1 MNRLE
6 KKVADLRKKRKMT
19 QEELAKMLNTSIS
32 AVGRYERGKMV
43 PSIEV
48 AKKIAQFL
56 NTTVGYL
63 LGENDQTE
71 LFKDPTMLERF
82 EEVSRLPKED
92 KVCIY
97 SLLDAYLAKNKLQAI
112 LK

>member
-1 MNRLE
+1 M
-6 KKVADLRKKRKMT
+6 
-19 QEELAKMLNTSIS
+19 
-32 AVGRYERGKMV
+32 
-43 PSIEV
+43 
-48 AKKIAQFL
+48 AKKTAQYL

-71 LFKDPTMLERF
+71 LLKDPTMLERF
-82 EEVSRLPKED
+82 EEINKLPKED

-97 SLLDAYLAKNKLQAI
+97 SLLDAYLAKSKLQAI